1 MGLTQATK
9 YGGLL
14 ALVFFMGSAHA
25 TSCNNGSGPWNGQ
38 TPSCPAGEEF
48 IGWTYDTSTSTGG
61 HQPSGVHSDL
71 ESLCQANWNNSN
83 TDFFEHWSVFFD
95 GGGNPIECRI
105 HRDKFSS
112 GDCSGSSQG
121 RAIAPACGAPNPCA
135 GLENT
140 DPFFLSF
147 ARGGT
152 LPTGVGE
159 CAVQKTGPIISC
171 INDPTAAPEHIG
183 EGGLTCRSEFTFTG
197 QPGGGD
203 DGGTPEDP
211 DADGCV
217 TDSQGNKTCFEPDNS
232 GCGLANGQPRCAD
245 DKPPTGCITHQG
257 KEICPD
263 FNATGVG
270 VVEGQ
275 AINGPDQPGCGE
287 VDGEIHCTGDAT
299 PADGVPD
306 ADGDGTGDDPESTAE
321 VGQGGLG
328 GTTNTTTINNSG
340 PAGGGDGGDGGGGD
354 GGNGDGGDG
363 EGNGPGCLED
373 ASECADYTPPEA
385 NGELDV
391 DGLDQQIA
399 DARGEL
405 NTTISTIRAE
415 ATQLFGHWQAGGAG
429 ELPCIDADASF
440 VQVNFCVQDHAG
452 VLSLVRNFLLA
463 LAFIA
468 AFFIVL
474 SAISRQDQ
482 D

>member
-1 MGLTQATK
+1 MDMRHTIGGVLLGLAVLPQAW
-9 YGGLL
+9 
-14 ALVFFMGSAHA
+14 A

-48 IGWTYDTSTSTGG
+48 IGWTYDTSTSTAG

-71 ESLCQANWNNSN
+71 DSLCQANWNNSN
-83 TDFFEHWSVFFD
+83 TDFFEHWSVFVD

-121 RAIAPACGAPNPCA
+121 RAIAPACGVPNPCA

-171 INDPTAAPEHIG
+171 INDPSAAPEHIG

-203 DGGTPEDP
+203 DGGTPQDP

-245 DKPPTGCITHQG
+245 DKPPTGCITHKG

-263 FNATGVG
+263 FQSTGVG

-287 VDGEIHCTGDAT
+287 VDGEVHCTGDAT

-306 ADGDGTGDDPESTAE
+306 SDGNGTGDDPESTAE
-321 VGQGGLG
+321 TGQGGVG
-328 GTTNTTTINNSG
+328 GTTNNTTINNYGSV
-340 PAGGGDGGDGGGGD
+340 GGGDGGDGGGGD
-354 GGNGDGGDG
+354 GGGNGDGGDG
-363 EGNGPGCLED
+363 DGDGTGCLED
-373 ASECADYTPPEA
+373 ASKCADYNAPTDQ
-385 NGELDV
+385 GEFDLA
-391 DGLDQQIA
+391 GLDTLIGNAETELSDTIAQIQ
-399 DARGEL
+399 
-405 NTTISTIRAE
+405 SE
-415 ATQLFGHWQAGGAG
+415 AQNLFGQWQNQGGAG
-429 ELPCIDADASF
+429 QLPCVDAQTSIIDI
-440 VQVNFCVQDHAG
+440 NFCISDLGGHLTTLKLFFYA
-452 VLSLVRNFLLA
+452 LA
-463 LAFIA
+463 LMA
-468 AFFIVL
+468 AFFIILTAL
-474 SAISRQDQ
+474 SRDN